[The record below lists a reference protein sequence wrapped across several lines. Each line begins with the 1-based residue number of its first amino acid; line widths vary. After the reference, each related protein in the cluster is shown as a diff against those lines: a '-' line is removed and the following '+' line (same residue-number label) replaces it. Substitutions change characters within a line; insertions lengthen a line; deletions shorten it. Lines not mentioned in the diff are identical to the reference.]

1 LLLDCLLSLLC
12 MVGWLRD
19 NHMLYVFPHQMY
31 HGKDTHE
38 QIFMLI
44 SINPYLLGWIIF
56 STTGYSQFWN

>member
-1 LLLDCLLSLLC
+1 